1 MKSAFINGLGL
12 RLLHGGREPCPSRV
26 PLSSAFPAW
35 GGRSVPVAASVCT
48 LRWWQWEGGKK
59 KKKKLLIVS
68 LNGFLKADGAFYNQW
83 GTAGLQQGGEN
94 HEEIAPQALGL
105 NRHLRAGNEL
115 GAGGSSWGRGRARG
129 RGLCSRFCA
138 WKEAGGGLQL
148 LHAAVSPAD
157 ELKTPLPAEG
167 HPAGSRRV
175 VFCSEGP
182 GCSHGELQSAK
193 PPE

>member
-1 MKSAFINGLGL
+1 MSLACPLVLCFPSLGGDARCPWQHRCARCGGGNGRG
-12 RLLHGGREPCPSRV
+12 
-26 PLSSAFPAW
+26 
-35 GGRSVPVAASVCT
+35 
-48 LRWWQWEGGKK
+48 K

-94 HEEIAPQALGL
+94 HEEIAPRALGL
-105 NRHLRAGNEL
+105 NRHLHAGNEL

-157 ELKTPLPAEG
+157 ELKAPLPAEG

>member
-35 GGRSVPVAASVCT
+35 GGT
-48 LRWWQWEGGKK
+48 LGARGSIGVHTAVVVMGGGK

-94 HEEIAPQALGL
+94 HEEIAPRALGL

-148 LHAAVSPAD
+148 LHAAISPAD
-157 ELKTPLPAEG
+157 ELKAPLPAEG

-175 VFCSEGP
+175 VFCS
-182 GCSHGELQSAK
+182 
-193 PPE
+193 